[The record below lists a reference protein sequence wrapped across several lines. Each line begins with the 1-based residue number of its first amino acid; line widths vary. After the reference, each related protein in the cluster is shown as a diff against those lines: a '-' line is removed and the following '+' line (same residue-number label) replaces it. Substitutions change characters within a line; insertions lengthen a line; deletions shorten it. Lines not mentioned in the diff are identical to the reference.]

1 MDFFVGLIIGVV
13 VVACFIVVISLARI
27 ETYCKYMEEHLESI
41 YYLLQEYGD
50 KIQKSDRD

>member
-50 KIQKSDRD
+50 KIQERNGD